1 MQNSSVSPYQL
12 NSSRPWASGSCACV
26 RATGSSP
33 TSDLSRLK
41 ALYVPHWVMWKQ
53 EWNVAIEAFVR
64 GGGTLI
70 LSALT
75 GQPHRS

>member
-1 MQNSSVSPYQL
+1 M
-12 NSSRPWASGSCACV
+12 